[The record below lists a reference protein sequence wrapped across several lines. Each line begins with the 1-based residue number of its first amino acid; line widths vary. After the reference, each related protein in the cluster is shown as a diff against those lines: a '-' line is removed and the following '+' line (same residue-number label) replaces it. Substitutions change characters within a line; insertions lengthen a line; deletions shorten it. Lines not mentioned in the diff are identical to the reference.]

1 MKPARELLKS
11 GRVSEA
17 KYEAPLL
24 SGYVREGAKNYRS
37 GLRIKSAID
46 VENLCSCWE
55 SRSAGKICAHSVAVG
70 LGYLNPPAAEVAV
83 PDEPTMSEAPAGPR
97 FVAADSADAAL
108 TTLHVILPPNFASA
122 WQKGQIMIVVEAEVS
137 RNRTLVS
144 ALPKKNTFAVDDAD
158 LVLIESLRAVPAI
171 FESGMAI
178 LSRDAFLRL
187 LPALQNHPRI
197 TFGKATRATISS
209 ATLRPELL
217 VESRGEGGIAVKA
230 NFSRKI
236 DQEQEHEHEEKA
248 LILWNATEAWLLQ
261 NNEFVRC
268 GEALPAGSTHLIE
281 RPLLLDGER
290 ALHFLAFDLPRL
302 HDAFDVR
309 AGEGVRLPE
318 IAAAQPAFEL
328 RLAGTLSSVTG
339 ELMCSY
345 GDRAPTKALAKAQDQ
360 FVFRDPQNADRVLMR
375 NLDAENTAIARLE
388 QIGFA
393 RTDAGGFVL
402 HGRPNVVR
410 FFTTDYQRLQR
421 DWKITLTAQVQN
433 WTSEIERVTPK
444 LEIVGSGQDWFEVR
458 YSLTTPGGEVFSNAD
473 IQRLLRSGQSQTRLK
488 NGHLAVIDTAGLED
502 FEQVIRDCD
511 PAQTRPGL
519 YRINRAHAAYVEETA
534 RELGSAV
541 ADRRDASPDSKT

>member
-17 KYEAPLL
+17 KYEPPLL

-70 LGYLNPPAAEVAV
+70 LGYLNPPAAVVAA
-83 PDEPTMSEAPAGPR
+83 PNEPTMPEAPAGPR

-108 TTLHVILPPNFASA
+108 TTLHVILPPNFTGA
-122 WQKGQIMIVVEAEVS
+122 WQKGQVMIVVEAEVS

-158 LVLIESLRAVPAI
+158 LALIEGLRAVPAI

-178 LSRDAFLRL
+178 LARDAFLRL
-187 LPALQNHPRI
+187 LPALQNHPRV

-209 ATLRPELL
+209 AALRPELL

-230 NFSRKI
+230 NFRRKI

-248 LILWNATEAWLLQ
+248 LLLWNATDAWLLQ

-302 HDAFDVR
+302 RDAFDVR
-309 AGEGVRLPE
+309 AGEGVRL
-318 IAAAQPAFEL
+318 
-328 RLAGTLSSVTG
+328 AG
-339 ELMCSY
+339 
-345 GDRAPTKALAKAQDQ
+345 
-360 FVFRDPQNADRVLMR
+360 NR
-375 NLDAENTAIARLE
+375 NGAARL
-388 QIGFA
+388 
-393 RTDAGGFVL
+393 
-402 HGRPNVVR
+402 
-410 FFTTDYQRLQR
+410 
-421 DWKITLTAQVQN
+421 
-433 WTSEIERVTPK
+433 
-444 LEIVGSGQDWFEVR
+444 
-458 YSLTTPGGEVFSNAD
+458 
-473 IQRLLRSGQSQTRLK
+473 
-488 NGHLAVIDTAGLED
+488 
-502 FEQVIRDCD
+502 
-511 PAQTRPGL
+511 
-519 YRINRAHAAYVEETA
+519 
-534 RELGSAV
+534 
-541 ADRRDASPDSKT
+541 